1 MSKIIYFN
9 GGIRS
14 GKSKHAEEYIENS
27 SYEDK
32 IYLATAI
39 AFDDEMKDR
48 IAKHKLRRENKW
60 QTVEAYDDILAKLN
74 LTEKKGVVLLDCLGN
89 MISNQLLFSYNL
101 DWDNISKEKINEVEA
116 EIQKKIKEVLA
127 FLKKSNYDLVI
138 VSNEV
143 GMSLVAPNILGRA
156 FQDILGRTNQLVA
169 EYCDEAYFVISGI
182 KLKLK

>member
-1 MSKIIYFN
+1 
-9 GGIRS
+9 
-14 GKSKHAEEYIENS
+14 
-27 SYEDK
+27 
-32 IYLATAI
+32 
-39 AFDDEMKDR
+39 
-48 IAKHKLRRENKW
+48 
-60 QTVEAYDDILAKLN
+60 
-74 LTEKKGVVLLDCLGN
+74 